1 MLKKLLQGFIFG
13 AGFTIGSI
21 AVIAVV
27 GVVSSKFTFTPIE
40 STDAEEASYQDQ
52 ANWRKLTLSKKM
64 PEISGLALVRF
75 KDGEDSL
82 KKAYVE
88 KILTKENSIKLPL
101 EVGDRVE
108 KEDYYPS
115 AGSSSRNG
123 VLLIF
128 TGMPTRKIESAYMY
142 EDKLIGHGDM
152 PLEIFLKKFT
162 EESK

>member
-1 MLKKLLQGFIFG
+1 
-13 AGFTIGSI
+13 
-21 AVIAVV
+21 
-27 GVVSSKFTFTPIE
+27 
-40 STDAEEASYQDQ
+40 
-52 ANWRKLTLSKKM
+52 
-64 PEISGLALVRF
+64 LALVRF

-152 PLEIFLKKFT
+152 PLENLMKKFT